1 MIVAIQH
8 ERVPTS
14 HKDSRDTDEIL
25 LPGIAIVFGASL
37 DRSGCSKYLVSVD
50 DAVDLPRSSHT
61 DPSCCVGKNQLV
73 TRTSGICYYDS
84 RYAGHVEYTNGF
96 IRDSFSH
103 DWHSKIKNYD
113 LKYFF

>member
-25 LPGIAIVFGASL
+25 LLGIAIVFVAFSAG
-37 DRSGCSKYLVSVD
+37 SGCSKYLVSVD
-50 DAVDLPRSSHT
+50 DAVDIPRSSHT

-73 TRTSGICYYDS
+73 
-84 RYAGHVEYTNGF
+84 HQGF
-96 IRDSFSH
+96 VITIHTTQDTWNIQTVLFVI
-103 DWHSKIKNYD
+103 HSVTIGMAK
-113 LKYFF
+113 

>member
-14 HKDSRDTDEIL
+14 HKDSRDNDEIL

-73 TRTSGICYYDS
+73 HQGFVITIHTTQDTWNIQTVLFVIHSVTIGI
-84 RYAGHVEYTNGF
+84 AN
-96 IRDSFSH
+96 
-103 DWHSKIKNYD
+103 
-113 LKYFF
+113 